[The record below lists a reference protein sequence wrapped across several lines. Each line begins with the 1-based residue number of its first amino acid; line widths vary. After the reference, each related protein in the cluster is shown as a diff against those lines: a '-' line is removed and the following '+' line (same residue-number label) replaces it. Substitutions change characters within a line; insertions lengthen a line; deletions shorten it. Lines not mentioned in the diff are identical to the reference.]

1 MKEQMLSIHGQ
12 KSSFSNSKQKKLLIS
27 AISFIFIFF
36 IFITLFNIPQNKKS
50 NEQKLRLLVEKAETL
65 MADGY
70 ASLNGG
76 TTGGKGGKTVT
87 VSNFNDLKKAVQST
101 DPMIVI
107 VDGTIKTTDGGDK
120 ALSIRSNKTLMGK

>member
-1 MKEQMLSIHGQ
+1 MLSIHGQ

-36 IFITLFNIPQNKKS
+36 IFITFFNIPQNKKS

-65 MADGY
+65 VADGY

-107 VDGTIKTTDGGDK
+107 VDGTIKTTDGGDR

>member
-107 VDGTIKTTDGGDK
+107 VDGTIKTTDGGDR